1 MPLIVV
7 EAVRRLRYNLFRR
20 LIGLWSCSI
29 KLLRYF
35 TVRCSVL
42 VYKPTLCNF
51 LNAEPRE
58 GALSVTIALG
68 SPNCLWSRFKK
79 A

>member
-1 MPLIVV
+1 
-7 EAVRRLRYNLFRR
+7 NLFRR
-20 LIGLWSCSI
+20 LIGRWSCSI

-51 LNAEPRE
+51 LKAEPRE
-58 GALSVTIALG
+58 GALSVTIA
-68 SPNCLWSRFKK
+68 CVSRFFRNQISKVK
-79 A
+79 PSASIAR